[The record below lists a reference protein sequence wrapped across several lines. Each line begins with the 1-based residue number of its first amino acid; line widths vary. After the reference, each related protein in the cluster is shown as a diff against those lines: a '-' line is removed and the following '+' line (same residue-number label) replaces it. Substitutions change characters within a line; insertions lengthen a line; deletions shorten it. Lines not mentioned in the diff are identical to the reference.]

1 MSNDK
6 RSGPDTVERTV
17 AQIRDSVQRSGGRMV
32 DERQVRRDV
41 ERTLV
46 KRDQR
51 EGK

>member
-6 RSGPDTVERTV
+6 RSGPETAERTV
-17 AQIRDSVQRSGGRMV
+17 AQIVNAVRQAGGRV
-32 DERQVRRDV
+32 TDERQIRRDV
-41 ERTLV
+41 ERALE

>member
-17 AQIRDSVQRSGGRMV
+17 AQIRESVQRSGGRI